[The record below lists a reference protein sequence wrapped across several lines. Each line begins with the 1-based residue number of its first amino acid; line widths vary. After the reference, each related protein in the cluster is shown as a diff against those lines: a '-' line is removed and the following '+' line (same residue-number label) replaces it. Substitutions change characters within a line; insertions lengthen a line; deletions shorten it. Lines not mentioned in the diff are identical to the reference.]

1 MKNKKGNILLLV
13 ILLGLLT
20 FSTASYVGVK
30 YFKEKKA
37 KKVLNQKTSQ
47 NQNPTSTPSTFVTPS
62 AEPTSPKTPTSN
74 LLPTKEE
81 KSETDWLTYKNYL
94 NKFLIN
100 YPKEAKIEKRDE
112 ADIIENSNCVRI
124 YTQNYYVLIGGAN
137 EENYDCFRTGVGANY
152 AQGPT
157 ETVNIGGGEYKV
169 TGMHTESASAGY
181 YEEFFAVPTVDKRVR
196 FEFGIS
202 VNEKYGSIKKAEAK
216 AILAKILK
224 SYSPAE

>member
-1 MKNKKGNILLLV
+1 MKNRKGNILLLV

-37 KKVLNQKTSQ
+37 PKVLNQKT
-47 NQNPTSTPSTFVTPS
+47 NQNPTSTPSTVVTPS
-62 AEPTSPKTPTSN
+62 AEPTLTKIPTLTPF
-74 LLPTKEE
+74 PTKEE

-157 ETVNIGGGEYKV
+157 ETVKIGGSEYEV
-169 TGMHTESASAGY
+169 TGNAY
-181 YEEFFAVPTVDKRVR
+181 
-196 FEFGIS
+196 
-202 VNEKYGSIKKAEAK
+202 
-216 AILAKILK
+216 
-224 SYSPAE
+224 